1 MTPKP
6 KNIESLV
13 KSALHMDFLGP
24 RIANFRLFRSTISH
38 FQAIAHVI
46 EFHVKI
52 SKCHK
57 SFNIWHIAK
66 IFIILYS
73 RMTAFFIITFF
84 WLRSDQNCRRSNVWE
99 FSAPYVPVLKTISNF
114 YEIFNFWQIAK
125 RFITFYSS
133 MTILF
138 IVKFGLD
145 QMKIMD

>member
-99 FSAPYVPVLKTISNF
+99 FSAPYGLVFTKISKCHKLL
-114 YEIFNFWQIAK
+114 IFGRSPK
-125 RFITFYSS
+125 D
-133 MTILF
+133 L
-138 IVKFGLD
+138 
-145 QMKIMD
+145 